1 MPFAQHYQQ
10 TLEEL
15 ARVCASCGRDPR
27 EVKIIAV
34 SKTVDVPAIS
44 AAIAAGAHD
53 FGENRPDVLAAKVAQ
68 LPEQTWHFI
77 GNVQSRKIPEIV
89 ACASLVHSV
98 CKEEQIRPGGRASW
112 QGAGHLARGQRVG
125 GGAQKRFHPG

>member
-27 EVKIIAV
+27 EVKVIAV

-77 GNVQSRKIPEIV
+77 GNVQSRKIPGCGARVLRGSGRLARRV
-89 ACASLVHSV
+89 AQPASL
-98 CKEEQIRPGGRASW
+98 
-112 QGAGHLARGQRVG
+112 
-125 GGAQKRFHPG
+125 

>member
-1 MPFAQHYQQ
+1 MPFAQHYQE

-27 EVKIIAV
+27 EVKVIAV
-34 SKTVDVPAIS
+34 SKTVDAPAIS

-53 FGENRPDVLAAKVAQ
+53 FGENRPDVLAVKVAQ

-98 CKEEQIRPGGRASW
+98 CKDCLLYTSPSPRD
-112 QGAGHLARGQRVG
+112 
-125 GGAQKRFHPG
+125 